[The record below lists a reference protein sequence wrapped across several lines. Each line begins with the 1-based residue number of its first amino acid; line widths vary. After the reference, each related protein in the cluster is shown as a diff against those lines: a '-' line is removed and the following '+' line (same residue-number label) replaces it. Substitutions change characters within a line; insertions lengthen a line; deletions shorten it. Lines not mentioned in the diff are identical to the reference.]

1 MERKQPTGP
10 RGPRPIGDAIRSF
23 LKESGLR
30 QPARD
35 ERVFRAWSD
44 AVGSDWS
51 RRAIPVSYRS
61 GQLTIE
67 VDSSVHLQELKN
79 FRGEGGGIAHV
90 FRARERVARQPR
102 ASPTRR
108 GKARR
113 RRVLAEKH
121 SEEPQRSQGASG

>member
-1 MERKQPTGP
+1 MERKEP

-35 ERVFRAWSD
+35 ERVFRAWGD
-44 AVGSDWS
+44 ATGSDWS

-79 FRGEGGGIAHV
+79 FRGEGYRTRANQSLGQDLIRKVV
-90 FRARERVARQPR
+90 FKLK
-102 ASPTRR
+102 
-108 GKARR
+108 G
-113 RRVLAEKH
+113 
-121 SEEPQRSQGASG
+121 